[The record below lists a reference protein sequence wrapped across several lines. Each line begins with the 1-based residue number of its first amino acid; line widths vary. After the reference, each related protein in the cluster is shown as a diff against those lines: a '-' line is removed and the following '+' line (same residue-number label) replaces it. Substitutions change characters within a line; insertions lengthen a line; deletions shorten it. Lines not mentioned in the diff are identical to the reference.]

1 MAGSISESFDN
12 LSAQIN
18 SLAADFRALGIGVRG
33 KTRLESSSEFE
44 KAIAL
49 VRNNTFL
56 TQAYNTQN
64 KAKDIQ
70 RAQRAMRSHPNR
82 WKTPDE
88 YLTWEKEQKERRDK
102 LSERERELRKE
113 RFDRQ
118 QRLSDKI
125 LSIKS
130 PKRYRE
136 MMLSREYGDTGAS
149 QILEAEQDKEQ
160 QERRDTLA
168 KREREL
174 RKERFDRQ
182 QEVSDKIMS
191 IKSPDKY
198 RKMMLSRK
206 YGDAGASQI
215 IATEDAEE
223 QRLRDSRRSISV
235 RRYQAEAYRKFPWV
249 KTLVDAGIIQKKELP
264 KITKMLTRASK
275 VPGFGMMVRHPV
287 VASLGM
293 AAAGLAVIDSSLK
306 RQDKANKT
314 VTNWEASEAIF
325 GKPSKAFE
333 SAMMKAGMSYQ
344 DVLNAW
350 AKMSMRYGNPDA
362 VLQSLGASLAMS
374 KPGMSRGR
382 VAEILGMD
390 SKTATGALI
399 AYGEYSPSKAAEVN
413 ARMAELDKAEDEY
426 WKTGTTVGQ
435 KIRAIGLSVPME
447 KELEARGVSWID
459 VINELMLPGRH
470 VLMNEPYHADELKAW
485 DEAQEAAR
493 SAEEYERNKA
503 TVTPKSE
510 ESITQGGN
518 QVTLNVNEIRI
529 LDAKNA
535 QELIQSIAS
544 EAGLGY
550 NIDVMNW
557 ADSRRVKV

>member
-44 KAIAL
+44 KALAL
-49 VRNNTFL
+49 VRNNAFL
-56 TQAYNTQN
+56 THAYNIQN
-64 KAKDIQ
+64 KAKDIH

-88 YLTWEKEQKERRDK
+88 YLAYEKEQKERRDK

-130 PKRYRE
+130 PDVYHR
-136 MMLSREYGDTGAS
+136 MILSREYGDAGAS
-149 QILEAEQDKEQ
+149 QIIAAEQDKEQ
-160 QERRDTLA
+160 QERRDRLA
-168 KREREL
+168 QREREL

-191 IKSPDKY
+191 IKSPDRY

-206 YGDAGASQI
+206 YGTSNADAI
-215 IATEDAEE
+215 IAAEDAEE
-223 QRLRDSRRSISV
+223 QRLRDSRRSISA

-275 VPGFGMMVRHPV
+275 VPGLGIMTKHPV
-287 VASLGM
+287 
-293 AAAGLAVIDSSLK
+293 AAAIGAGIALTSATFA
-306 RQDKANKT
+306 RQDKANKV
-314 VTNWEASEAIF
+314 VTDWEASEAVF
-325 GKPSKAFE
+325 GRPSKAFE

-350 AKMSMRYGNPDA
+350 AKMSMKYGDPDSA
-362 VLQSLGASLAMS
+362 LPMLGAKLSGIKS
-374 KPGMSRGR
+374 GIERGY
-382 VAEILGMD
+382 AAKILGLD
-390 SKTATGALI
+390 PKVATGAMI
-399 AYGEYSPSKAAEVN
+399 AAGGYTPSEAAEVN
-413 ARMAELDKAEDEY
+413 AELARLNKVSDAGWRSGATLNEKS
-426 WKTGTTVGQ
+426 
-435 KIRAIGLSVPME
+435 RAIMLSVLPWE
-447 KELEARGVSWID
+447 KDLEARGISWLDILDPINSLIRYAASGGVSTVD
-459 VINELMLPGRH
+459 R
-470 VLMNEPYHADELKAW
+470 LKSL
-485 DEAQEAAR
+485 DEAHEAAR
-493 SAEEYERNKA
+493 SADEYERNKA
-503 TVTPKSE
+503 TILPKGE
-510 ESITQGGN
+510 ESNIQGGN

-529 LDAKNA
+529 LDAKDVTG
-535 QELIQSIAS
+535 LIQSIAS

>member
-33 KTRLESSSEFE
+33 RTRLESSSEFK

-56 TQAYNTQN
+56 TQAYNIQN

-125 LSIKS
+125 LSIRS
-130 PKRYRE
+130 PERYRK
-136 MMLSREYGDTGAS
+136 MMLSREYGDVGAN
-149 QILEAEQDKEQ
+149 QIIAAEQDKEQ
-160 QERRDTLA
+160 QERRDKLA
-168 KREREL
+168 QREREL

-191 IKSPDKY
+191 IKSPDRY

-206 YGDAGASQI
+206 YGTSNADAI
-215 IATEDAEE
+215 IAAEDAEE

-235 RRYQAEAYRKFPWV
+235 RRYQVDTYKRFPWI

-264 KITKMLTRASK
+264 RISKDLRRMSKAPVIGKIL
-275 VPGFGMMVRHPV
+275 RHP
-287 VASLGM
+287 SLIPLTAY
-293 AAAGLAVIDSSLK
+293 AATVQGLKMSDE
-306 RQDKANKT
+306 ANKGI
-314 VTNWEASEAIF
+314 VGWENAF
-325 GKPSKAFE
+325 NYYGKPSKEFVTTAYKAGIYDPAKIAEIYGKLKLKYLDPEKFLSGIGGKIKGMNDTERLFVANQLGLSPQTLAMADMMSGRLKPNEARMTAAGKEIIGTVKQYGLSTGSGFSGTAE
-333 SAMMKAGMSYQ
+333 SAWLMI
-344 DVLNAW
+344 
-350 AKMSMRYGNPDA
+350 
-362 VLQSLGASLAMS
+362 
-374 KPGMSRGR
+374 PGMESAAARDYSNLDYVRKGFDESLFKALNM
-382 VAEILGMD
+382 AE
-390 SKTATGALI
+390 
-399 AYGEYSPSKAAEVN
+399 EAAE
-413 ARMAELDKAEDEY
+413 
-426 WKTGTTVGQ
+426 
-435 KIRAIGLSVPME
+435 SSE
-447 KELEARGVSWID
+447 KYDREKPASKYDSNSPEVS
-459 VINELMLPGRH
+459 
-470 VLMNEPYHADELKAW
+470 
-485 DEAQEAAR
+485 
-493 SAEEYERNKA
+493 
-503 TVTPKSE
+503 T
-510 ESITQGGN
+510 GN
-518 QVTLNVNEIRI
+518 QVTMNVNEIRI
-529 LDAKNA
+529 LDAKDV
-535 QELIQSIAS
+535 QGLIRSIES
-544 EAGLGY
+544 EAGMGY